1 VKPAAFTYEA
11 PTSVAEAVAALAED
25 GAVVLAGGQSLVLE
39 LVYRDQRPRVVVDVN
54 RVAGLVYQRED
65 DAGLVL
71 GALVRHAELE
81 RGGADPVRRLLALV
95 APYVAH
101 PPIRSRGTFCGSL
114 AWGHPAAEWNAVALA
129 FDAEVLLSSAGGSR
143 TVAAQDWYLGRQA
156 TVRRPDELVTAV
168 RLVGVPPGTGT
179 GFAEHR
185 RTHASFADV
194 AVVCAVTAAGGT
206 VTGVRLAVAGLGDRP
221 LRLTGPEQAVLG
233 AGVEEA
239 AAEVRRQ
246 AGRADLPGDDH
257 QRAVAAVLAGRTV
270 AQALV
275 AAGAEVAR

>member
-11 PTSVAEAVAALAED
+11 PTSVAEAVTALAED

-54 RVAGLVYQRED
+54 RVAGLAYQRED

-129 FDAEVLLSSAGGSR
+129 LDAEVRVRSGSGSR
-143 TVAAQDWYLGRQA
+143 AVAAVDWFVGDRRTARQS
-156 TVRRPDELVTAV
+156 DELVEGV
-168 RLVGVPPGTGT
+168 LLPRLPEDASV

-194 AVVCAVTAAGGT
+194 AVVAVALVRDGC
-206 VTGVRLAVAGLGDRP
+206 VEQVRLAAAGLSDRP
-221 LRLTGPEQAVLG
+221 LRLET
-233 AGVEEA
+233 VEEA
-239 AAEVRRQ
+239 LVGVEVGELGRRARREAATRLRGGDHRSALAGEL
-246 AGRADLPGDDH
+246 AGRALE
-257 QRAVAAVLAGRTV
+257 RAVAA
-270 AQALV
+270 
-275 AAGAEVAR
+275 